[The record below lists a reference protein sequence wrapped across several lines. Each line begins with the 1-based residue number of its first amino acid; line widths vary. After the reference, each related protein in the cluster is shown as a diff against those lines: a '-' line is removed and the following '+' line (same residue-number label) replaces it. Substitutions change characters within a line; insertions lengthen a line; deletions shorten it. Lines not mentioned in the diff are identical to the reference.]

1 MKTSKKDIIKAMVNF
16 SLLYPNYS
24 IGTLM
29 YSVMVA
35 SGLER
40 KHLFQMSDENFLKA
54 IHTAIIN
61 ETDEAYQMEEEFK
74 QWVNNK

>member
-1 MKTSKKDIIKAMVNF
+1 MRKGKKDIMKAMVNF

-35 SGLER
+35 SDLSR
-40 KHLFQMSDENFLKA
+40 KNLFQMSDENFLEA
-54 IHTAIIN
+54 IHQAIIN
-61 ETDEAYQMEEEFK
+61 ETDEAHDTEEEFK
-74 QWVNNK
+74 QWINKK